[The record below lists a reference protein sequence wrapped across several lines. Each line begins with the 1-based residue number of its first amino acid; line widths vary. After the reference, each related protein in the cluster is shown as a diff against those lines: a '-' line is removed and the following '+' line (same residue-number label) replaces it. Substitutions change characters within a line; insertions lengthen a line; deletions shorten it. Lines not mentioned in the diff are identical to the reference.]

1 MQRVIKIVGWYQTS
15 IQFSSQGIHRL
26 EINNI
31 QNPVKNSRYQL
42 FCWETY
48 SDFYVPEFFLL
59 NGVNNSGKG
68 R

>member
-42 FCWETY
+42 ENLC
-48 SDFYVPEFFLL
+48 SV
-59 NGVNNSGKG
+59 G
-68 R
+68 